1 MKRCCVGGCSNTYSS
16 GVSFHKFPK
25 NEELCKKMDSGGA
38 ENEGCGKEQKLD
50 SWPRNLRV
58 FSTLWGVLL
67 RSVCEAA
74 GGGVRLAKQEKAIA
88 DWQRIRLTSFQLKSS
103 KEIIVKIESIEMHFL
118 WCFKKLSFAWILG
131 RHLCWSCDY
140 GIMMG
145 DNILLV
151 NFSNVLDLHDYWPV
165 FKNSLINSFG

>member
-1 MKRCCVGGCSNTYSS
+1 MLWRGVALVGVRTPIRRVSVSTNSPRMKNCA
-16 GVSFHKFPK
+16 
-25 NEELCKKMDSGGA
+25 KKWIYSGGA

-50 SWPRNLRV
+50 SWPRNLRM

-88 DWQRIRLTSFQLKSS
+88 DWQRIRLTSFQLKSF
-103 KEIIVKIESIEMHFL
+103 KEIILKIGSIEMHFL

-131 RHLCWSCDY
+131 RHLCWSCNY

-145 DNILLV
+145 DNWGISRTSAICMITDPCL
-151 NFSNVLDLHDYWPV
+151 
-165 FKNSLINSFG
+165 KTA

>member
-1 MKRCCVGGCSNTYSS
+1 MCYEEVLRWWVFEHLFVGCQ
-16 GVSFHKFPK
+16 FPQIPQ
-25 NEELCKKMDSGGA
+25 EWRIAQKMDSGGA

-88 DWQRIRLTSFQLKSS
+88 DWQRIRLTSFQLKSF
-103 KEIIVKIESIEMHFL
+103 KEIILKIGSIEMHFL

-145 DNILLV
+145 DNWWISRTSAICMITDQCL
-151 NFSNVLDLHDYWPV
+151 
-165 FKNSLINSFG
+165 KTA